1 VRSRE
6 ELTVPQFRRSGAAKP
21 GWKSREAARRI
32 EILYPNK
39 KKLGLSGQKF
49 RSAIIYKEDSSEAAR
64 HMQKPRS
71 EMLRTYRNLDQKSEA
86 VHRHN
91 LDKKQDVERNINQK
105 QETYRNIKQVTLHR
119 IVVKAGHI

>member
-1 VRSRE
+1 VRGRE
-6 ELTVPQFRRSGAAKP
+6 EHTVPQFRRSGAARP
-21 GWKSREAARRI
+21 EGKSREAARHRQ
-32 EILYPNK
+32 ILYPN

-86 VHRHN
+86 VHRH
-91 LDKKQDVERNINQK
+91 KPR
-105 QETYRNIKQVTLHR
+105 
-119 IVVKAGHI
+119 